1 MSNQIT
7 ISRTD
12 RKPVQREPE
21 SQYAMPGRRSHGL
34 PAPPSSLPRRPLT
47 CGELD
52 LLF

>member
-1 MSNQIT
+1 MSDQIT
-7 ISRTD
+7 ITRTD

-21 SQYAMPGRRSHGL
+21 SQYTVPGRRSHGL
-34 PAPPSSLPRRPLT
+34 PVQASTSRRRPLT

>member
-1 MSNQIT
+1 MSDQIT

-12 RKPVQREPE
+12 RKPAQREAE
-21 SQYAMPGRRSHGL
+21 SQYAQPGRRSYVM
-34 PAPPSSLPRRPLT
+34 PAPPATAPRRPLT